1 MHEEDKVNPKVEQ
14 EDKDP
19 EVRQEPELRQ
29 EVKEPKFEE
38 DTTSLATLTEKISEL
53 TKQIEKLEKMNQN
66 LMLQQH
72 VDDVDDS
79 KLFSIF
85 NRYNRKR

>member
-1 MHEEDKVNPKVEQ
+1 MNEEDKVTEPETEQ
-14 EDKDP
+14 EQTDQEQSEQEQP
-19 EVRQEPELRQ
+19 E
-29 EVKEPKFEE
+29 
-38 DTTSLATLTEKISEL
+38 TSLATLTEKISEL
-53 TKQIEKLEKMNQN
+53 TKQVEKLEKMNQN
-66 LMLQQH
+66 LLIQQH

>member
-1 MHEEDKVNPKVEQ
+1 MHEEDKLTDPETEQ
-14 EDKDP
+14 EQ
-19 EVRQEPELRQ
+19 QEQ
-29 EVKEPKFEE
+29 EQSEQEQDQRETP
-38 DTTSLATLTEKISEL
+38 LATLNAQIAVL
-53 TKQIEKLEKMNQN
+53 TKQVEKLEKMNQN
-66 LMLQQH
+66 LLIQQH

>member
-1 MHEEDKVNPKVEQ
+1 MHEEKLTEPETEQ
-14 EDKDP
+14 EQT
-19 EVRQEPELRQ
+19 EQEQ
-29 EVKEPKFEE
+29 EQDQTE
-38 DTTSLATLTEKISEL
+38 TSLEKLTETISAL
-53 TKQIEKLEKMNQN
+53 TKQVEKLEKMNQN

>member
-1 MHEEDKVNPKVEQ
+1 MNEEDKVTEPETDQKQSEQ
-14 EDKDP
+14 E
-19 EVRQEPELRQ
+19 QE
-29 EVKEPKFEE
+29 
-38 DTTSLATLTEKISEL
+38 
-53 TKQIEKLEKMNQN
+53 QITNQIKKLEHMNQN
-66 LMLQQH
+66 LLIQQH

>member
-1 MHEEDKVNPKVEQ
+1 MNEEDKVT
-14 EDKDP
+14 
-19 EVRQEPELRQ
+19 EPETDQ
-29 EVKEPKFEE
+29 EQVQTDQEQVQTE
-38 DTTSLATLTEKISEL
+38 TTSIATLTEKISEL

-66 LMLQQH
+66 LLIQQH

>member
-1 MHEEDKVNPKVEQ
+1 MHEEDKVTEPETEQ
-14 EDKDP
+14 EQTD
-19 EVRQEPELRQ
+19 QEQSEQ
-29 EVKEPKFEE
+29 TE
-38 DTTSLATLTEKISEL
+38 TSLATLTEKISEL
-53 TKQIEKLEKMNQN
+53 TNQIEKLEQMNQN
-66 LMLQQH
+66 LLIQQH

>member
-1 MHEEDKVNPKVEQ
+1 MNEEDKVTEPEIEQ
-14 EDKDP
+14 EQS
-19 EVRQEPELRQ
+19 EQEQ
-29 EVKEPKFEE
+29 EQTE
-38 DTTSLATLTEKISEL
+38 TSLEKLTEKISEL

-66 LMLQQH
+66 LLLQQH

>member
-1 MHEEDKVNPKVEQ
+1 MHEEDKER
-14 EDKDP
+14 EP
-19 EVRQEPELRQ
+19 EVNEPEVNEP
-29 EVKEPKFEE
+29 EVEVE
-38 DTTSLATLTEKISEL
+38 TTSLATLTEKISEL

>member
-1 MHEEDKVNPKVEQ
+1 MNEEDKVTEPETEQ
-14 EDKDP
+14 EQS
-19 EVRQEPELRQ
+19 EQEQ
-29 EVKEPKFEE
+29 EQE
-38 DTTSLATLTEKISEL
+38 TTSLATLTEKISEL
-53 TKQIEKLEKMNQN
+53 TKQIEKLETMNQN
-66 LMLQQH
+66 LMIQQH

>member
-1 MHEEDKVNPKVEQ
+1 MNEEDKVTEPETDQEQTEQ
-14 EDKDP
+14 EQSEQEQSEQEQP
-19 EVRQEPELRQ
+19 E
-29 EVKEPKFEE
+29 
-38 DTTSLATLTEKISEL
+38 TSLEKLTETITAL

-66 LMLQQH
+66 LLIQQH